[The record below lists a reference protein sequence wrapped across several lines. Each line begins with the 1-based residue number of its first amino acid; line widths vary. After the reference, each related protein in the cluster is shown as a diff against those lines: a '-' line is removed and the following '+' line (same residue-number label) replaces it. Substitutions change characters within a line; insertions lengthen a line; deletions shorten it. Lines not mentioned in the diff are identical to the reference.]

1 MAITSPTYDPIST
14 ASALA
19 EKYVSGQQQI
29 LNARTSKATATD
41 KALGDL
47 GTALSA
53 FQASLTTLTSSSKTL
68 FAQSAVFSDTSIG
81 TASAT
86 AAAAPGTYSL
96 FVERLATAAQ
106 VSYSGLTEDSGVT
119 GTLKVKVGTTVI
131 DVDLAAA
138 NTDGA
143 ATKLTPREIAAAI
156 NAHKD
161 NASLV
166 TASVIATGV
175 NAQGDATYELVLT
188 AKNTGTDSTLSVDA
202 GSASGSSLSGKTAN
216 VLVAPQNALV
226 RVGSASGTPI
236 TQSTNTF
243 KNIDGV
249 TMTFTKAS
257 TAPIT
262 LTVAA
267 DTGATAANV
276 QGFVDAYNKL
286 KTVLDALVAPGDP
299 AKGKAGGTFAGD
311 SGVTALRDR
320 LVSLLR
326 QSGSTSLAAYGITAN
341 RQGTLSLDNTRLNKA
356 LALDPKGLDTLIGT
370 ASGTTPTGITGKL
383 DAYIK
388 GWTSAT
394 NGQIK
399 VRREAVS
406 KLQIELTTRQD
417 LLDKQYDTAYNRYL
431 MQFTQLQTVQSL
443 MSNNSSMFDALF
455 SSDKD

>member
-29 LNARTSKATATD
+29 LSSRTSKATATE

-47 GTALSA
+47 GTALSS

-106 VSYSGLTEDSGVT
+106 VSYSGLTEDSGVK
-119 GTLKVKVGTTVI
+119 GMLKLKVGTTVI
-131 DVDLAAA
+131 EVDLAAA
-138 NTDGA
+138 NSDGA

-175 NAQGDATYELVLT
+175 NEKGLATYELVLT
-188 AKNTGTDSTLSVDA
+188 AKNTGVGSTLSIDA
-202 GSASGSSLSGKTAN
+202 DSVSASSLSGKSAN
-216 VLVAPQNALV
+216 VLVEPQDALIKI
-226 RVGSASGTPI
+226 GSASGTPI

-243 KNIDGV
+243 NNIDGV

-257 TAPIT
+257 TTPIT

-267 DTGATAANV
+267 DTGKTAANV

-286 KTVLDALVAPGDP
+286 KTVLDALVSPGDP
-299 AKGKAGGTFAGD
+299 SKGKAGGTFAGD

-341 RQGTLSLDNTRLNKA
+341 RQGTLTLDSTRLNKA
-356 LALDPKGLDTLIGT
+356 LAQDPNGLDALIGT
-370 ASGTTPTGITGKL
+370 VSGTTPTGIAGKL

-406 KLQIELTTRQD
+406 KLQIELTSRQD

-443 MSNNSSMFDALF
+443 MTNNSSMFDALF